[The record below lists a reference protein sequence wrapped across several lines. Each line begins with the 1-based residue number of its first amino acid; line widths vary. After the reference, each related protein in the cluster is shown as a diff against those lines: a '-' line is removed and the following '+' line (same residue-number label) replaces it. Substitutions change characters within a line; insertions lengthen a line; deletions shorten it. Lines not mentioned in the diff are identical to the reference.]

1 MKPSASNIEIERK
14 FLIRMPDEG
23 LLSGMD
29 GCVKWEITQTYLKF
43 GPNGETRRVRR
54 IVTGGQ
60 EQFIFTRKRRITSL
74 SSEETE
80 GEISASEYVE
90 LLKEADP
97 ARIPVEKLRYRIP
110 YMGQLLEIDIYSF
123 WKDRATLEIELASEE
138 QVLHLPEWISVIRD
152 VSDDFAYKN
161 SMLAQHVPMEPIE

>member
-23 LLSGMD
+23 LLSNME

-43 GPNGETRRVRR
+43 GSNGETRRLRR
-54 IVTGGQ
+54 IVTGGH
-60 EQFIFTRKRRITSL
+60 EQFIFTQKRRISSL

-80 GEISASEYVE
+80 GEISAAEYAE
-90 LLKEADP
+90 LLKEADCD
-97 ARIPVEKLRYRIP
+97 RIPVEKLRYRIP
-110 YMGQLLEIDIYSF
+110 YMDQLLEIDVYSF
-123 WKDRATLEIELASEE
+123 WKDRATLEIELASED
-138 QVLHLPEWISVIRD
+138 QILHLPEWISVIRD